1 MTKIVCLVLLLAVV
15 ICSVFGWSCTEF
27 NAELSVISDELIKLS
42 VYAEDIISQ
51 LRNVIDES
59 EFNPSDEVIDTGNT
73 SGDHIFVSD
82 HTECYVYYVSE
93 SGGNS
98 GNIINSS
105 NISYRLYSIEIK
117 TKGEYHFCYCIGF
130 KDNALVSRID
140 YQYVVIYDNS
150 DSNSLVGWRFYKM
163 GIWMSTVG
171 GFTTRSYKN
180 LIATNKTLAD
190 IDHECQIKT
199 EVTE

>member
-1 MTKIVCLVLLLAVV
+1 MTKIVCLVLLFAVV
-15 ICSVFGWSCTEF
+15 ICSVFGWSCNEF
-27 NAELSVISDELIKLS
+27 NAELSVISDEFIKLS

-59 EFNPSDEVIDTGNT
+59 EFNPSDEVVDTGNT
-73 SGDHIFVSD
+73 SGDHILVSN

-93 SGGNS
+93 SGGNP

-105 NISYRLYSIEIK
+105 NISYRLYSIGIK

-130 KDNALVSRID
+130 KDNALVSLID

-190 IDHECQIKT
+190 IEHECQIQNGG
-199 EVTE
+199 

>member
-1 MTKIVCLVLLLAVV
+1 MTKIVCLVLLFAVV

-117 TKGEYHFCYCIGF
+117 TKGDYHFCYCIGF

-190 IDHECQIKT
+190 INHECQIQNGG
-199 EVTE
+199 

>member
-1 MTKIVCLVLLLAVV
+1 MTKIVCLVLLFAVV
-15 ICSVFGWSCTEF
+15 ICSVFGWSCNEF

-180 LIATNKTLAD
+180 LTFTNKTLAD
-190 IDHECQIKT
+190 IDHECQIQNGGN
-199 EVTE
+199 